1 MKGLFKF
8 LFGIIIFLVITIGIP
23 VGILYYSIVDNTD
36 DTPKELYTADVT
48 LEAQL
53 TSLID
58 RAFDLE
64 DKDYIDITFTE
75 AEINKMIYAI
85 IRDSTN
91 SSYAPNSSCTTDACR
106 YIMTEEFTAPVLGD
120 VKMHVKGI
128 YATVKDD
135 QLGIYVTMEAMGIKT
150 RAKLEATFNETAD
163 AFIIKFETLGLGR
176 SNLLSGVASQ
186 AMFWVLNQMDFTAT
200 VINQKFAE
208 MNLPFE
214 LDMENFSLV
223 IDKDNVNDLL
233 KQIISA
239 DDMDESNEK
248 AMLSELFT
256 SLTAK
261 ENGLVKF
268 GVFGN
273 SFGIRF
279 DLEKFRVAESL
290 LTLDPRIMNFDED
303 LFIQNKVQGFII
315 SNLVP
320 TASSKMV
327 FTNLEFNQIIYS
339 QSNGYDQFK
348 LDLTIPNSTSTIKF
362 EILGILIDFNASDV
376 EIRINVNL
384 NGLETSIKLVG
395 DIVNNDS
402 ATVEIRIRNQITLGE
417 DVDEI
422 AGEYVVANSS
432 LIMGMLGDNMGDLGV
447 LSYNPTQNAFVLSA
461 SSFTQLMALDGSNV
475 SPLTVNR
482 LKIVNNALYVYAS
495 IDAAD
500 PLSSVIG
507 NATNAISG
515 ALANN
520 TLTSGDFN
528 TTDPDEAALIDNFIN
543 ILDDVADGLTNDTL
557 SEETTT
563 EFIELLN
570 QMSEENRNTFLDNLE
585 STSGSSDLLDLY
597 DSLFGR

>member
-128 YATVKDD
+128 FATVKDD

>member
-543 ILDDVADGLTNDTL
+543 ILDDVTDGLTNDTL